1 MSDSVTVLKDNMRS
15 FGDLLK
21 LARLPGSVVGHLSD
35 KIKDD
40 IDKGPIAEI
49 REQYATRGGVEKEI
63 LKIQNS

>member
-1 MSDSVTVLKDNMRS
+1 MRS

-21 LARLPGSVVGHLSD
+21 LARMPGSVVGHLSD